1 MDTKMGTKE
10 WRLYKYLREQA
21 TIDPNHWVSHEE
33 ICEALPDIFEMNHQ
47 AVSKMCCSRIQH
59 YILRINANVEIEKII
74 LYKQQKYKLAANAE
88 EALEFIERKLLKRAL
103 RSFKRYW
110 VLREK
115 IESNGQGKL
124 ISNRDR
130 AIDKHSHAREF
141 VETFLNE
148 ALNSENELHEE
159 FTVEDSFV

>member
-1 MDTKMGTKE
+1 M
-10 WRLYKYLREQA
+10 
-21 TIDPNHWVSHEE
+21 
-33 ICEALPDIFEMNHQ
+33 
-47 AVSKMCCSRIQH
+47 
-59 YILRINANVEIEKII
+59 
-74 LYKQQKYKLAANAE
+74 
-88 EALEFIERKLLKRAL
+88 EFIERKLLKRAL

-148 ALNSENELHEE
+148 ALNGENELHEE